1 MKNTAIDIFTSTIE
15 DQELSEYKILA
26 ALKYYSEQLH
36 RNLLYPT
43 FAELIEI
50 NNLLMDIINQKMNYH
65 KMRAQEK
72 LTGDLEFRNIVHE
85 NDEDQYDNPEI
96 SNLFDL
102 VIWTVPRLREVLNEG
117 VAIYDFVESQVS
129 IKEVGSLPSYITE
142 GYFLISDH
150 QIKEVHVFKFKL
162 SDNSHSVIPLK
173 SLKTTYVDSA
183 DNATLDIAPD
193 SIKEDLIKRY
203 PELPEPA
210 TYFIRV
216 DVDMPFTETI
226 LPVVKRKMMKLLAD

>member
-1 MKNTAIDIFTSTIE
+1 MKNTTIDIFTSTIE

-36 RNLLYPT
+36 KNLLYPS

-50 NNLLMDIINQKMNYH
+50 NNLLMDIINRKMNYQ
-65 KMRAQEK
+65 KIRAQEK
-72 LTGDLEFRNIVHE
+72 LSADLNIPFAEEESEQEE
-85 NDEDQYDNPEI
+85 NSDI
-96 SNLFDL
+96 SRLFDL
-102 VIWTVPRLREVLNEG
+102 VIWALPRIREVLNEG
-117 VAIYDFVESQVS
+117 VAIYDFVESQTS
-129 IKEVGSLPSYITE
+129 IEEVGFLPLNITD

-150 QIKEVHVFKFKL
+150 QIKEVHVFRFKL
-162 SDNSHSVIPLK
+162 SNNYHSSVPMK

-183 DNATLDIAPD
+183 ENSALDISPE
-193 SIKEDLIKRY
+193 SIKEDLIKKY
-203 PELPEPA
+203 PELQDPA

-216 DVDMPFTETI
+216 EVDMPFTETI

>member
-1 MKNTAIDIFTSTIE
+1 MKNTTIDIFTSTIE

-36 RNLLYPT
+36 RNLLYPS
-43 FAELIEI
+43 FAELIDI
-50 NNLLMDIINQKMNYH
+50 NNLLMDIVSQKMSYH

-72 LTGDLEFRNIVHE
+72 LTSDLEFKNSVSE
-85 NDEDQYDNPEI
+85 NDDDQYDNPEI

-117 VAIYDFVESQVS
+117 VAIYDFVESQAS
-129 IKEVGSLPSYITE
+129 IEEVGSIPSHITD

-150 QIKEVHVFKFKL
+150 QIKEIHVFKFKL
-162 SDNSHSVIPLK
+162 SNNSHSVVPMK

-183 DNATLDIAPD
+183 ENAALDISPE

-203 PELPEPA
+203 PELPDPA

-226 LPVVKRKMMKLLAD
+226 LPVVKRKMMKLLVD

>member
-1 MKNTAIDIFTSTIE
+1 MKNATIDIFTSTIE
-15 DQELSEYKILA
+15 DQEFSEYKILA

-36 RNLLYPT
+36 KNLLYPT

-50 NNLLMDIINQKMNYH
+50 NNLLMDIINQKMHYH

-72 LTGDLEFRNIVHE
+72 LSTDLDIPFTTEE
-85 NDEDQYDNPEI
+85 DDQNDNSDI
-96 SNLFDL
+96 SRLFDL
-102 VIWTVPRLREVLNEG
+102 VIWALPRIREVLNEG

-129 IKEVGSLPSYITE
+129 VEEVGTLPLNITD

-150 QIKEVHVFKFKL
+150 QVKEVHVFRFKL
-162 SDNSHSVIPLK
+162 SNNSHSTVPMK

-183 DNATLDIAPD
+183 ENINLDILPE
-193 SIKEDLIKRY
+193 SIKEDLIKKY
-203 PELPEPA
+203 PELPDPA

-226 LPVVKRKMMKLLAD
+226 LPVVKRKMMKLLTD